1 MGRHADDKPPGGAR
15 KHAVIVGGGLVG
27 GVAALLLNDLGMDV
41 TIVERRAAATAEAQ
55 GAASVTKRSINLA
68 LSRRGQQALE
78 KVVSFVAHF
87 NRW

>member
-1 MGRHADDKPPGGAR
+1 MGRHADDKPQGGAR

-55 GAASVTKRSINLA
+55 GAAIASAAARP
-68 LSRRGQQALE
+68 
-78 KVVSFVAHF
+78 
-87 NRW
+87 